1 MSIVGVFNK
10 SRPEIGGIF
19 FDAILEESSELRTD
33 VSEYP
38 LETGEKASDNAVT
51 RPMTIVMTVAISDN
65 PVKALMSNAGQFSG
79 IAGIGTGVAVGAAGS
94 LLGGGAAALA
104 GLAASAGLSFVASGT
119 KRSESALLDLR
130 KLQVEK
136 NILTVVGI
144 NSSYDNVII
153 TNTRVQKNKQN
164 EGGQE
169 IVVEM
174 RSLLI
179 KNRNDDAATTI
190 NSRLP
195 AGDSAATQGQ
205 ANVHLGEV
213 TPQ

>member
-1 MSIVGVFNK
+1 MSIVGVFTK

-19 FDAILEESSELRTD
+19 FDAILEETSELRTD

-38 LETGEKASDNAVT
+38 LENGQTANDNAVT
-51 RPMTIVMTVAISDN
+51 RPMTVTMTVAISDN
-65 PVKALMSNAGQFSG
+65 PVKALMDQAGDLSG
-79 IAGIGTGVAVGAAGS
+79 LAGIGAGVATGAVSS

-104 GLAASAGLSFVASGT
+104 GIAASAGLAFAVSGRQ
-119 KRSESALLDLR
+119 RSEEALVNLR
-130 KLQVEK
+130 RLQRY
-136 NILTVVGI
+136 NSILTIVGV
-144 NSSYDNVII
+144 NSSYDDMII
-153 TNTRVQKNKQN
+153 TNTRVQKSKEN

-174 RSLLI
+174 RALLI
-179 KNRNDDAATTI
+179 KNRNDSPATI

-195 AGDSAATQGQ
+195 AGDTAATQGQ

>member
-19 FDAILEESSELRTD
+19 FDAILEETSELRTD

-38 LETGEKASDNAVT
+38 LENGQTANDNAVT
-51 RPMTIVMTVAISDN
+51 RPMTVTMTVAISDN
-65 PVKALMSNAGQFSG
+65 PVKALTAQAGAFSTV
-79 IAGIGTGVAVGAAGS
+79 AGIGAGVATGAVGS

-104 GLAASAGLSFVASGT
+104 GLASSVGLTLAASGT

-130 KLQVEK
+130 NLQVK
-136 NILTVVGI
+136 KQILTVVGI
-144 NSSYDNVII
+144 NSAYDNMII
-153 TNTRVQKNKQN
+153 TNTRVQKSKEN

-174 RSLLI
+174 RALLI
-179 KNRNDDAATTI
+179 KNRNDSPSTI
-190 NSRLP
+190 NSKLP
-195 AGDSAATQGQ
+195 AGDSVATQGQ

>member
-65 PVKALMSNAGQFSG
+65 PVKALMGQFSG

-144 NSSYDNVII
+144 NSSYDNMII

-179 KNRNDDAATTI
+179 KNRNNDAATTI

-195 AGDSAATQGQ
+195 TGDSAATQGQ

>member
-1 MSIVGVFNK
+1 MSIVGVFTK

-19 FDAILEESSELRTD
+19 FDAILEEASELRTD

-38 LETGEKASDNAVT
+38 LENGQTANDNAVT
-51 RPMTIVMTVAISDN
+51 RPMTVTMTVAISDN
-65 PVKALMSNAGQFSG
+65 PIKALMAQAGDLSSL
-79 IAGIGTGVAVGAAGS
+79 AGIGTGVAIGAVGS
-94 LLGGGAAALA
+94 LLGSGAAAIA
-104 GLAASAGLSFVASGT
+104 GIAASAGLAFAASGRQ
-119 KRSESALLDLR
+119 RSEEALVNLR
-130 KLQVEK
+130 RLQRY
-136 NILTVVGI
+136 NSILTIVGVS
-144 NSSYDNVII
+144 SSYDDMII
-153 TNTRVQKNKQN
+153 TNTRVQKSKEN

-174 RSLLI
+174 RALLI
-179 KNRNDDAATTI
+179 KNRNDSPATI

-195 AGDSAATQGQ
+195 AGDTAATQGQ

>member
-1 MSIVGVFNK
+1 MSIVGVFTK

-19 FDAILEESSELRTD
+19 FDAILEEGSELRTD

-38 LETGEKASDNAVT
+38 LENGQTANDNAVT
-51 RPMTIVMTVAISDN
+51 RPMTVTMTVAISDN
-65 PVKALMSNAGQFSG
+65 PIKALMAQAGDLSSL
-79 IAGIGTGVAVGAAGS
+79 AGIGTGVATGAVGS
-94 LLGGGAAALA
+94 LLGSGAAAIA
-104 GLAASAGLSFVASGT
+104 GIAASAGLAFAASGRQ
-119 KRSESALLDLR
+119 RSEEALVNLR
-130 KLQVEK
+130 RLQRY
-136 NILTVVGI
+136 NSILTIVGVS
-144 NSSYDNVII
+144 SSYDDMII
-153 TNTRVQKNKQN
+153 TNTRVQKSKEN

-174 RSLLI
+174 RALLI
-179 KNRNDDAATTI
+179 KNRNDSPATI

-195 AGDSAATQGQ
+195 AGDTAATQGQ

>member
-1 MSIVGVFNK
+1 MSIVGVFDK
-10 SRPEIGGIF
+10 SHPEIGGIF

-38 LETGEKASDNAVT
+38 LETGKTANDNAVT
-51 RPMTIVMTVAISDN
+51 RPMTVTMTVAISDN
-65 PVKALMSNAGQFSG
+65 PVKALMDEAGQYSG
-79 IAGIGTGVAVGAAGS
+79 VAGIGAGVAVGAASS
-94 LLGGGAAALA
+94 LLSGGSAVLA

-119 KRSESALLDLR
+119 KRSESALLELR

-136 NILTVVGI
+136 SILTVIGI
-144 NSSYDNVII
+144 NSSYDNMII
-153 TNTRVQKNKQN
+153 TNTRVQKSKEN

-179 KNRNDDAATTI
+179 KDSNSGATTI
-190 NSRLP
+190 NSNLP
-195 AGDSAATQGQ
+195 AGDTAATQGQ

>member
-1 MSIVGVFNK
+1 MSIVGVFTK

-19 FDAILEESSELRTD
+19 FDAILEETSELRTD

-38 LETGEKASDNAVT
+38 LENGQTANDNAVT
-51 RPMTIVMTVAISDN
+51 RPMTVTMTVAISDN
-65 PVKALMSNAGQFSG
+65 SVKALMDQAGDLSG
-79 IAGIGTGVAVGAAGS
+79 LAGIGAGVATGAVSS

-104 GLAASAGLSFVASGT
+104 GIAASAGLAFAVSGRQ
-119 KRSESALLDLR
+119 RSEEALVNLR
-130 KLQVEK
+130 RLQRY
-136 NILTVVGI
+136 NSILTIVGVS
-144 NSSYDNVII
+144 SSYDDMII
-153 TNTRVQKNKQN
+153 TNTRVQKSKEN

-169 IVVEM
+169 IVVEL
-174 RSLLI
+174 RALLI
-179 KNRNDDAATTI
+179 KNRNDSPATI

-195 AGDSAATQGQ
+195 AGDTAATQGQ

>member
-1 MSIVGVFNK
+1 MSIVGVFTK

-19 FDAILEESSELRTD
+19 FDAILEETSELRTD

-38 LETGEKASDNAVT
+38 LESGQTANDNAVT
-51 RPMTIVMTVAISDN
+51 RPMTVTMTVAISDN
-65 PVKALMSNAGQFSG
+65 PIKALMDQTGDLSGLSG
-79 IAGIGTGVAVGAAGS
+79 IGAGVATGAVSS

-104 GLAASAGLSFVASGT
+104 GIAASAGLAFAVSGRQ
-119 KRSESALLDLR
+119 RSEEALVNLR
-130 KLQVEK
+130 RLQRY
-136 NILTVVGI
+136 NSILTVVGVS
-144 NSSYDNVII
+144 SSYDDMII
-153 TNTRVQKNKQN
+153 TNSRVQKSKEN

-169 IVVEM
+169 IVIEM
-174 RSLLI
+174 RALLI
-179 KNRNDDAATTI
+179 KNRNDSPATI

-195 AGDSAATQGQ
+195 AGDTAATQGQ

>member
-1 MSIVGVFNK
+1 MSIVGVFDK

-38 LETGEKASDNAVT
+38 LETGQTANDNAVT
-51 RPMTIVMTVAISDN
+51 RPMTVTMTVAISDN
-65 PVKALMSNAGQFSG
+65 PVKALMAEAGDLSG
-79 IAGIGTGVAVGAAGS
+79 IAGIGAGVAVGAVGS
-94 LLGGGAAALA
+94 MLGGGAAALA
-104 GLAASAGLSFVASGT
+104 GLAASAGLAFAASGR
-119 KRSESALLDLR
+119 KRSETALVQIR
-130 KLQVEK
+130 TLQRYNK
-136 NILTVVGI
+136 ILTVIGT
-144 NSSYDNVII
+144 STAYDDMII

-174 RSLLI
+174 RKLLI
-179 KNRNDDAATTI
+179 KSRDDTATTI
-190 NSRLP
+190 NRNLP
-195 AGDSAATQGQ
+195 KNDTAATQGQ

>member
-1 MSIVGVFNK
+1 MSIVGVFDK

-38 LETGEKASDNAVT
+38 LETGETANDNAVT
-51 RPMTIVMTVAISDN
+51 RPMTVTMTVAISDN
-65 PVKALMSNAGQFSG
+65 PVKALTAEAGQFSG
-79 IAGIGTGVAVGAAGS
+79 IAGVGAGVAVGAASS
-94 LLGGGAAALA
+94 LLSGGAAALT
-104 GLAASAGLSFVASGT
+104 GLAASAGLSFAASGT
-119 KRSESALLDLR
+119 KRSESALLELR

-136 NILTVVGI
+136 SILTVVGI
-144 NSSYDNVII
+144 NSSYDNMII
-153 TNTRVQKNKQN
+153 TNTRVQKSKEN

-174 RSLLI
+174 RDLLI
-179 KNRNDDAATTI
+179 KDSNSSATTT
-190 NSRLP
+190 NSNLP
-195 AGDSAATQGQ
+195 AGDTAATQGQ

>member
-38 LETGEKASDNAVT
+38 LETAETANDNAVT
-51 RPMTIVMTVAISDN
+51 RPMTVTMTVAISDN
-65 PVKALMSNAGQFSG
+65 PVKALMDQAGDLSG
-79 IAGIGTGVAVGAAGS
+79 IAGIGVGVATGAAGS

-104 GLAASAGLSFVASGT
+104 GLAASAGLAFAASGG
-119 KRSESALLDLR
+119 KRSETALVQLR
-130 KLQVEK
+130 RLQRY
-136 NILTVVGI
+136 NSILTLVGI
-144 NSSYDNVII
+144 NSSYDNMII
-153 TNTRVQKNKQN
+153 TNTRVQKRKEN

-174 RSLLI
+174 RALLI
-179 KNRNDDAATTI
+179 KNRNGSASAI
-190 NSRLP
+190 NSKLP
-195 AGDSAATQGQ
+195 AGDTAATQGQ
-205 ANVHLGEV
+205 ANVNLGEV

>member
-1 MSIVGVFNK
+1 MSIVGVFDK

-38 LETGEKASDNAVT
+38 LETGQTANDNAVT
-51 RPMTIVMTVAISDN
+51 RPMTVTMTVAISDN
-65 PVKALMSNAGQFSG
+65 PVKALMAEAGQFSG
-79 IAGIGTGVAVGAAGS
+79 IAGIGAGVAVGAVGS
-94 LLGGGAAALA
+94 ILGGGAAALA
-104 GLAASAGLSFVASGT
+104 GLAASAGLAFAASGS
-119 KRSESALLDLR
+119 KRSESALLEIR

-136 NILTVVGI
+136 SILTVVGV
-144 NSSYDNVII
+144 NSSYDDMII

-174 RSLLI
+174 RALLI
-179 KNRNDDAATTI
+179 KNRNDSAATT
-190 NSRLP
+190 NRNLP

-205 ANVHLGEV
+205 VNVNLGEV

>member
-1 MSIVGVFNK
+1 MSIVGVFTK
-10 SRPEIGGIF
+10 SLPEIGGIF
-19 FDAILEESSELRTD
+19 FDAILEETSEQRTN

-38 LETGEKASDNAVT
+38 LENGQTANDNAVT
-51 RPMTIVMTVAISDN
+51 RPMTVTMTVAISDN
-65 PVKALMSNAGQFSG
+65 PVKALMDQAGDLSG
-79 IAGIGTGVAVGAAGS
+79 LAGIGAGVATGAVSS

-104 GLAASAGLSFVASGT
+104 GIAASAGLAFAVSGRQ
-119 KRSESALLDLR
+119 RSEEALVNLR
-130 KLQVEK
+130 RLQRY
-136 NILTVVGI
+136 NSILTIVGV
-144 NSSYDNVII
+144 NSSYDDMII
-153 TNTRVQKNKQN
+153 TNTRVQKSKEN

-174 RSLLI
+174 RALLI
-179 KNRNDDAATTI
+179 KNRNDSPATI

-195 AGDSAATQGQ
+195 AGDTAATQGQ

>member
-1 MSIVGVFNK
+1 MSIVGVFTK

-19 FDAILEESSELRTD
+19 FDAILEETSELRTD

-38 LETGEKASDNAVT
+38 LENGQTANDNAVT
-51 RPMTIVMTVAISDN
+51 RPMTVTMTVAISDN
-65 PVKALMSNAGQFSG
+65 PVKALMDQAGDLSG
-79 IAGIGTGVAVGAAGS
+79 LAGIGAGVATGAVSS

-104 GLAASAGLSFVASGT
+104 GIAASAGLAFAVSGRQ
-119 KRSESALLDLR
+119 RSEEALVNLR
-130 KLQVEK
+130 RLQRY
-136 NILTVVGI
+136 NSILTIVGVS
-144 NSSYDNVII
+144 SSYDDMII
-153 TNTRVQKNKQN
+153 TNTRVQKSKEN

-169 IVVEM
+169 IVVEL
-174 RSLLI
+174 RALLI
-179 KNRNDDAATTI
+179 KNRNDSPATI

-195 AGDSAATQGQ
+195 AGDTAATQGQ